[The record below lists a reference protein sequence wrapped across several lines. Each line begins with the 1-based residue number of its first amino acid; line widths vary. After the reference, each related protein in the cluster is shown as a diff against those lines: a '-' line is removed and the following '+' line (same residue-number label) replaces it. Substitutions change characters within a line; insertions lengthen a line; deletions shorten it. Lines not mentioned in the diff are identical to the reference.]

1 MGELMKSSAATP
13 RARRGAGL
21 SLIEMMF
28 ALVIL
33 AGGLLAMLTAQIHA
47 LKQGKYG
54 RHTSEAMQIA
64 RDQMERLIRLPWDDA
79 DVQPTNWTA
88 PAPVMLSFQNDQGA
102 VVQQQFDVSY
112 RITTAPF
119 STDLRMIDVD
129 VQWNEVDADPA
140 APPRRY
146 VLSSNKN
153 NEDEDS

>member
-1 MGELMKSSAATP
+1 
-13 RARRGAGL
+13 
-21 SLIEMMF
+21 
-28 ALVIL
+28 
-33 AGGLLAMLTAQIHA
+33 
-47 LKQGKYG
+47 
-54 RHTSEAMQIA
+54 
-64 RDQMERLIRLPWDDA
+64 
-79 DVQPTNWTA
+79 
-88 PAPVMLSFQNDQGA
+88 MLSFQNDQGA

>member
-1 MGELMKSSAATP
+1 MTSPASTP
-13 RARRGAGL
+13 RARRRAGL

-64 RDQMERLIRLPWDDA
+64 RDQVERLVRLPWDDA
-79 DVQPTNWTA
+79 DVQPTAWTA
-88 PAPVMLSFQNDQGA
+88 AQPVMLSFQNDQGA

-112 RITTAPF
+112 RVTTAPF
-119 STDLRMIDVD
+119 NASVRMIDVD
-129 VQWNEVDADPA
+129 VQWNEAEADPGC
-140 APPRRY
+140 APAPLRALHQQEQRRRR
-146 VLSSNKN
+146 
-153 NEDEDS
+153 